1 MRGSSDLLPQSDTPA
16 GDKMSNMAAHQQQ
29 HVISAW
35 LRFLTVV
42 FLTLVVASPALS
54 QQTDT
59 RTPPELQTADQ
70 EIIHGNFSAAASLL
84 TQLAARQPE
93 PSGVETRLGRIN
105 YELHAYDKA
114 IPHLELALKQDPED
128 AEAAEL
134 LGLCY
139 FMEGKSDAALEL
151 LKQSVPR
158 VTHPLPVALDILG
171 GAYLQAHQFSEARAV
186 FARMYGVPSE
196 SAQGHLIAAQ
206 MMIREDMA
214 DEAIPE
220 LQKAVAL
227 DPKLPMAHLLLGEA
241 WLSQSHVR
249 PALQEFQ
256 KELQVNPVQW
266 LAYWRMGDAY
276 SRLGELIQAEQ
287 ALEKSIWIDPNFTG
301 PYILLGR
308 VELRKGDPALAARFL
323 EHALKMDPN
332 NYTAHYLLGQA
343 YDKLGRK
350 ADASRE
356 FALTRTL
363 HAEKDRQ

>member
-249 PALQEFQ
+249 PAL
-256 KELQVNPVQW
+256 
-266 LAYWRMGDAY
+266 
-276 SRLGELIQAEQ
+276 
-287 ALEKSIWIDPNFTG
+287 
-301 PYILLGR
+301 
-308 VELRKGDPALAARFL
+308 
-323 EHALKMDPN
+323 
-332 NYTAHYLLGQA
+332 
-343 YDKLGRK
+343 
-350 ADASRE
+350 
-356 FALTRTL
+356 
-363 HAEKDRQ
+363 